1 MNNNVYTLLLPV
13 FILSLLSVPLGA
25 MLAFIMTF
33 TTPEFYNSKNTR
45 YALYMILALAISYIN
60 TTKPLFGSDLGY
72 YYWLFDFAGKKSFIN
87 YFSLIPKEPL
97 YHIYNYL
104 LHIITLGSFNLFL
117 VITTVL
123 CYMLIFVSYD
133 TIVRHSD
140 IDIRYVLFSAAL
152 FLLFIEFFF
161 YTAQIIRQV
170 LAGAVAFYGITKHLY
185 ESKRFALW
193 LVAVA
198 GLIHASAFFFLLYYV
213 IYLLRNLKFTKLL
226 FLVIGFLLVY
236 KVFPSLLGNVF
247 DDTSTLSI
255 AINRGLRGSGEQVS
269 IGMIPLLVTC
279 SILPMSGFVFLKSED
294 ITEKLFFVFPM
305 ALVVFIMLN
314 INTPLF
320 VLRFMEYNYMFIP
333 IALSISSAYLFRSF
347 PMWTVVLL
355 LAVML
360 VRFCTKLGTSD
371 FSYIPLFDYLSI
383 GIPRYIVQLI
393 KL

>member
-1 MNNNVYTLLLPV
+1 
-13 FILSLLSVPLGA
+13 
-25 MLAFIMTF
+25 
-33 TTPEFYNSKNTR
+33 
-45 YALYMILALAISYIN
+45 
-60 TTKPLFGSDLGY
+60 
-72 YYWLFDFAGKKSFIN
+72 
-87 YFSLIPKEPL
+87 
-97 YHIYNYL
+97 
-104 LHIITLGSFNLFL
+104 
-117 VITTVL
+117 
-123 CYMLIFVSYD
+123 
-133 TIVRHSD
+133 
-140 IDIRYVLFSAAL
+140 
-152 FLLFIEFFF
+152 
-161 YTAQIIRQV
+161 
-170 LAGAVAFYGITKHLY
+170 
-185 ESKRFALW
+185 
-193 LVAVA
+193 
-198 GLIHASAFFFLLYYV
+198 
-213 IYLLRNLKFTKLL
+213 
-226 FLVIGFLLVY
+226 
-236 KVFPSLLGNVF
+236 
-247 DDTSTLSI
+247 
-255 AINRGLRGSGEQVS
+255 
-269 IGMIPLLVTC
+269 MIPLLVTC